1 MTNLVISNHTI
12 SQDKNGFFS
21 LNDLHKVSG
30 GASKHQ
36 PSNFMRNAET
46 QELIKEI
53 ELEKSNSSNLM
64 SIAYTTTEG
73 KKGGTFVCRELV
85 YRYAMW
91 ISAKFSLMVIRAF
104 DALNTGAIPC
114 LARHTITPAQAYQ
127 IQKAVKK
134 KCTHNSVHY
143 QTIYHAL
150 YDKFVVS
157 SYKDILASDFKTAM
171 AFIAGF
177 ELSVITSNAHISSD
191 IIVRLSEQFFKTSNL
206 IQQVRSE
213 YLPFLE
219 NVNSNKGSELNSR
232 LTLLQY
238 DIQGNI
244 RDLFQLL
251 PSDVQNNK
259 QHPIIKKLEMAY
271 YCDDMRYLIHG
282 G

>member
-1 MTNLVISNHTI
+1 MSNAIQTFNFESQSITTAVINGEIFFHATELARVLGFGNPRQAIASHIDKEDVQKLDTTSKARKTQQVTFTNESGMYALIFGSTKDEAKRFKRWVTSEVLPTI
-12 SQDKNGFFS
+12 RK
-21 LNDLHKVSG
+21 
-30 GASKHQ
+30 
-36 PSNFMRNAET
+36 
-46 QELIKEI
+46 
-53 ELEKSNSSNLM
+53 
-64 SIAYTTTEG
+64 
-73 KKGGTFVCRELV
+73 
-85 YRYAMW
+85 
-91 ISAKFSLMVIRAF
+91 
-104 DALNTGAIPC
+104 TGQY
-114 LARHTITPAQAYQ
+114 RHTITPAQAYQ
-127 IQKAVKK
+127 IQKAVKV
-134 KCTHNSVHY
+134 KCQHNSVHY

-150 YDKFVVS
+150 YDKFAVS

-191 IIVRLSEQFFKTSNL
+191 IIVHLSEQFFKTSNL

-219 NVNSNKGSELNSR
+219 NVNSNKDSELNSR

-259 QHPIIKKLEMAY
+259 QHPITKKLEMAY